1 MKKTIFILVSA
12 FIILLAAIAGGIG
25 YLGYEFSRTRPSE
38 SEQEVIYEVVSGK
51 AFNTIA
57 KDLESKG
64 LVRNANFFSWYAK
77 ITGQRSKIKVVSG
90 LRRSGKSTL
99 LEIYREQLVEK
110 GISNQQIQFYNF
122 ELPENYLDKSWSD
135 IYFEIKEKLTKD
147 QPNYIFLDEIQNI
160 PQFEKLVDG
169 LFVSENT
176 DVYITGSNA
185 FLLSS
190 ELATLL
196 SGRYIEISILPFS
209 FKEYLTARKIDT
221 DNKYLNFEVLFF
233 DYVNETS
240 LPKGVELREGGFDKI
255 IEYLDAIYTT
265 IIEKDITQR
274 HQINDKRAF
283 ANMAKFVANNI
294 GSPLS
299 PSNISS
305 VLKLDGQTIH
315 HATVEKYLEYLVAS
329 FVFYKVNRFDLKGK
343 KQLATQEKY
352 YLVDCGLMNLLVG
365 KERTT
370 DRGHILENIVFLELL
385 RRGNKIWT
393 GTSRNSEVDFV
404 CKTPTGEIEYYQ
416 VAWQLSSEST
426 INREFSA
433 LEKINDN
440 YPKFLLTTDSF
451 TQDRNGIIHKNVFI
465 WLLENSVL

>member
-1 MKKTIFILVSA
+1 MRDYTLRKE
-12 FIILLAAIAGGIG
+12 
-25 YLGYEFSRTRPSE
+25 YLTKLFAY
-38 SEQEVIYEVVSGK
+38 
-51 AFNTIA
+51 
-57 KDLESKG
+57 KDQDL
-64 LVRNANFFSWYAK
+64 
-77 ITGQRSKIKVVSG
+77 IKVVSG

-99 LEIYREQLVEK
+99 LEIYREQLKVQ
-110 GISNQQIQFYNF
+110 GISDEQIQFYNF

-135 IYFEIKEKLTKD
+135 IYFEIKEKLIKD
-147 QPNYIFLDEIQNI
+147 QPNYIFLDEVQNI

-169 LFVSENT
+169 LFVSDFT

-265 IIEKDITQR
+265 IVEKDITQR

-329 FVFYKVNRFDLKGK
+329 FVLYKVNRFDLKGK

-352 YLVDCGLMNLLVG
+352 YLVDTGLMNLLVG

-426 INREFSA
+426 MNREFSA

-465 WLLENSVL
+465 WLLENSIL